1 MIKGDFK
8 VFDYAL
14 NLLHFLVYAFPIGI
28 IGFVLWLLA
37 TI

>member
-8 VFDYAL
+8 VFEIAL
-14 NLLHFLVYAFPIGI
+14 NLLHFLIYAVPIGI

-37 TI
+37 TV